1 MSLHSLHDS
10 LNTPTMNTLV
20 QMVAW
25 VETSFGVS
33 NIVVS
38 VNRTGHLFG
47 SDTCVK
53 VTNFSADD
61 GMEIAL
67 FGFFSREVR
76 AHVPCAHTVQSL
88 AWPAFSAWNALRIR
102 VGSLSHHH
110 HHHHQHH
117 HQQAA
122 APPPH

>member
-1 MSLHSLHDS
+1 
-10 LNTPTMNTLV
+10 MNTLV

-102 VGSLSHHH
+102 VESLSHH

-122 APPPH
+122 AAAAAPPPPQ